1 MISGLQTATKPLRS
15 KTIEVAHNY
24 PGSPD
29 RNCIDRNGSPPITS
43 AIGTPMGH
51 HTVSEPPMKQFTVW
65 VDRVCEPYGVSPFDT
80 ETQAREYIK
89 TYRSRLR

>member
-1 MISGLQTATKPLRS
+1 MKSLAIILAILIGTASIAT
-15 KTIEVAHNY
+15 AH
-24 PGSPD
+24 PD
-29 RNCIDRNGSPPITS
+29 TS
-43 AIGTPMGH
+43 AIGTPKGI
-51 HTVSEPPMKQFTVW
+51 HTVSEPPMKRFTVW